1 MIGLLLAGTVYW
13 ACTVL
18 VLHFNAFGADLAAA
32 ASLPGIVV
40 NCLA

>member
-18 VLHFNAFGADLAAA
+18 VLHFNAFGADRGRRVAA
-32 ASLPGIVV
+32 GHRG
-40 NCLA
+40 